1 MTEAVATVLG
11 SAGLMRARDVHEAL
25 EGLLDEPVSRSSVKN
40 CLARKSVGQARRFER
55 VGRGG
60 YRLAR

>member
-11 SAGLMRARDVHEAL
+11 SAGEMQARDVHEAI

-40 CLARKSVGQARRFER
+40 CLAKKSVGPARQFER
-55 VGRGG
+55 AGRGR